1 MRCLPVF
8 VILLLLI
15 ASAPSVDAR
24 PKTKDDIP
32 QASFQDNAKRILQ
45 VLESKRNCCRL
56 QVCYNAKRILQ
67 VLESKRNCCRLQVCC
82 G

>member
-15 ASAPSVDAR
+15 ASAPSADALQ
-24 PKTKDDIP
+24 KTNHDVP
-32 QASFQDNAKRILQ
+32 LASHLDNAKSTLQ
-45 VLESKRNCCRL
+45 THWNKRCCPGRPWC
-56 QVCYNAKRILQ
+56 CY
-67 VLESKRNCCRLQVCC
+67 

>member
-45 VLESKRNCCRL
+45 VLERFSIQIIECCLSFCSHINGGDRN
-56 QVCYNAKRILQ
+56 YWFW
-67 VLESKRNCCRLQVCC
+67 SM
-82 G
+82 

>member
-15 ASAPSVDAR
+15 ASTPNVDAR
-24 PKTKDDIP
+24 PKTKDDMP
-32 QASFQDNAKRILQ
+32 LASFHDDAKRILQ
-45 VLESKRNCCRL
+45 ILQDRNGCCIAGD
-56 QVCYNAKRILQ
+56 CYDAKRILQ
-67 VLESKRNCCRLQVCC
+67 ILQDRNGCCIAGDCC

>member
-24 PKTKDDIP
+24 PKTKDDMP
-32 QASFQDNAKRILQ
+32 LASFHARPKTKDDMPLASFHDNAKRILQ
-45 VLESKRNCCRL
+45 
-56 QVCYNAKRILQ
+56 ILQ
-67 VLESKRNCCRLQVCC
+67 DRNACCIVRQCC
-82 G
+82 

>member
-15 ASAPSVDAR
+15 ASTPNVYAR
-24 PKTKDDIP
+24 PKTKDDMP
-32 QASFQDNAKRILQ
+32 LASFHDDAKRILQ
-45 VLESKRNCCRL
+45 
-56 QVCYNAKRILQ
+56 ILQ
-67 VLESKRNCCRLQVCC
+67 DRNGCCIAGDCC

>member
-15 ASAPSVDAR
+15 ASTPSVDALL
-24 PKTKDDIP
+24 KTKDDMP
-32 QASFQDNAKRILQ
+32 LASFRDDVKRRDNAKRALQ
-45 VLESKRNCCRL
+45 TLMDIRECCMGTPG
-56 QVCYNAKRILQ
+56 
-67 VLESKRNCCRLQVCC
+67 CCPW

>member
-32 QASFQDNAKRILQ
+32 QASFQDNAKRIL
-45 VLESKRNCCRL
+45 LMDIRECCMGTPG
-56 QVCYNAKRILQ
+56 
-67 VLESKRNCCRLQVCC
+67 CCPW

>member
-32 QASFQDNAKRILQ
+32 LVSFQDNAKRALQIL
-45 VLESKRNCCRL
+45 SNKRYCC
-56 QVCYNAKRILQ
+56 YFDY
-67 VLESKRNCCRLQVCC
+67 SCCLYLR
-82 G
+82 

>member
-32 QASFQDNAKRILQ
+32 QASFQDNAKRILHAEIAMVVSQSQ
-45 VLESKRNCCRL
+45 VANFFININNC
-56 QVCYNAKRILQ
+56 VYH
-67 VLESKRNCCRLQVCC
+67 
-82 G
+82 

>member
-15 ASAPSVDAR
+15 PSAPCVDAH
-24 PKTKDDIP
+24 PKTKDDMP
-32 QASFQDNAKRILQ
+32 LASFHDNAKGTLQ
-45 VLESKRNCCRL
+45 RFWKKRGCCPKQMR
-56 QVCYNAKRILQ
+56 
-67 VLESKRNCCRLQVCC
+67 CCTL

>member
-45 VLESKRNCCRL
+45 VLESSFRD
-56 QVCYNAKRILQ
+56 NAKRALQ
-67 VLESKRNCCRLQVCC
+67 TLMDIRECCMGTPGCC
-82 G
+82 PWG

>member
-56 QVCYNAKRILQ
+56 QVC
-67 VLESKRNCCRLQVCC
+67 C
-82 G
+82 GCFEIKENVRANFG